1 MFGTA
6 WGHHAGRPA
15 AAAIAVVGA
24 RPVPVAA
31 TRPMR

>member
-6 WGHHAGRPA
+6 WGHHAGGTA
-15 AAAIAVVGA
+15 AVAGAAVGV

-31 TRPMR
+31 TRPER